1 MSRDGF
7 LKRVYAVAFTDAVHR
22 TPSNKDHRI
31 FFGKNA
37 INWICSKYPLDTHL
51 KGPQNNTRLVSAG
64 TTEHERTSSASIDSV
79 FTFLSQKYS
88 AIEPAAKSSRKPP
101 QGCF

>member
-31 FFGKNA
+31 FFGKVSLKVA
-37 INWICSKYPLDTHL
+37 DSLPLLYP
-51 KGPQNNTRLVSAG
+51 
-64 TTEHERTSSASIDSV
+64 DSWRIGQV
-79 FTFLSQKYS
+79 REVTVGFV
-88 AIEPAAKSSRKPP
+88 
-101 QGCF
+101 